1 MWVGGSQGLG
11 RERMGDDVYRV
22 FFWGQENVL
31 EPGRGG
37 GCKTQ

>member
-1 MWVGGSQGLG
+1 
-11 RERMGDDVYRV
+11 MGNDGYRV

-37 GCKTQ
+37 GPRHCEL